1 MEGRLISVSGEE
13 IVYMKAGSY
22 FFLLLLGAA
31 CILLTVG
38 LIAMA
43 YTNQQL
49 QARLQAQQQALNQG
63 VLGQQG
69 QQISAGVLQD
79 LSDASVDN
87 SDIRQ
92 LLEKNGYRVA
102 SSRPAAAAR
111 SSTEKKQETTPNTE
125 VQKP

>member
-1 MEGRLISVSGEE
+1 
-13 IVYMKAGSY
+13 MKAGSY
-22 FFLLLLGAA
+22 FFLLLLGVA
-31 CILLTVG
+31 CIVLTVG

-49 QARLQAQQQALNQG
+49 QAKLQAQQQALNQG

-92 LLEKNGYRVA
+92 LLEKNGYRVP
-102 SSRPAAAAR
+102 SSRSAAVTR
-111 SSTEKKQETTPNTE
+111 NSPETKQETTANTE